1 MAPRPV
7 IKVLTASER
16 GDVHVTIARALSLLG
31 DDATSK
37 IELLR
42 ADGAAETLNVASLEQ
57 PRVVFLDVTIGG
69 GAGVG
74 LVHFLQSV
82 AAGVVVV
89 AIVPEG
95 VDRDVR
101 LVEQAASLG
110 ASWVLLGELT
120 GDDVLRAFGRVAPS
134 FAQHTAPPPASPPPA
149 DLGEG
154 EDDDEAAPAT
164 RRASPLS
171 EARTFAELE
180 TSLVAMQSSLPADDP
195 RVALS
200 RELRAAVERC
210 VATERASRATIQDA
224 STSAY
229 SFSYFVDL
237 AGREIDL
244 ARRHGRRF
252 ALATVDATEGC
263 DTDGLI
269 EVVLSAVRDTDIVAR
284 ADERELLLL
293 LPETGSKG
301 ARTLRRRILDRMQ
314 HQVGVHRIPPV
325 RVGIASFP
333 FDGEDLSRLLR
344 IARRRAERWSS
355 WDASSATHRLLRD
368 AITWLSSPHR
378 PGELPPQGVGPLVP
392 IEVPLREG
400 WALFDTMVRE
410 ATRAG
415 DATVAL
421 HAPHD
426 ATEPSLGLAQG
437 IRAATMDAIGPTSI
451 SGPAP
456 ARSDRDR
463 DVLSLMTG
471 LSRLTDFTTFSG
483 LEVVAVLAEH
493 ACYGLVGRVESGRL
507 IALHGHDLPIVEA
520 LVNGLEQPLFRRGTI
535 IGASPSS
542 AAPISVRSSR
552 TDPTALRR

>member
-1 MAPRPV
+1 MDGRPV

-16 GDVHVTIARALSLLG
+16 GEVHLTIGRALSLLG
-31 DDATSK
+31 DETSSR

-42 ADGAAETLNVASLEQ
+42 ADGASETLSLASAEQ

-69 GAGVG
+69 GAGIG

-82 AAGVVVV
+82 VAGVVVI

-95 VDRDVR
+95 EDRDVR

-120 GDDVLRAFGRVAPS
+120 GDDVLRAFGRVAPA
-134 FAQHTAPPPASPPPA
+134 FARSAPPPAAPPPP
-149 DLGEG
+149 DWDYE
-154 EDDDEAAPAT
+154 EQPAT
-164 RRASPLS
+164 RRASPIS
-171 EARTFAELE
+171 EARTFSDLE
-180 TSLVAMQSSLPADDP
+180 QSLVAMQVGLPPDDP
-195 RVALS
+195 RVTLA

-210 VATERASRATIQDA
+210 VATERSARATIQDTT
-224 STSAY
+224 TSAY
-229 SFSYFVDL
+229 SFAYFVDL

-252 ALATVDATEGC
+252 ALATVDASEGF
-263 DTDGLI
+263 DVDQLI

-301 ARTLRRRILDRMQ
+301 ARTLRRRILDRVQ
-314 HQVGVHRIPPV
+314 HQVGTNKPSPV
-325 RVGIASFP
+325 RMGIASFP

-344 IARRRAERWSS
+344 IARRRAERWAAF
-355 WDASSATHRLLRD
+355 DVASTNRLLRD
-368 AITWLSSPHR
+368 VIGWLSQPHR
-378 PGELPPQGVGPLVP
+378 PGELPQQGVGPFVP
-392 IEVPLREG
+392 LEVPLRDG

-415 DATVAL
+415 DATIAL

-426 ATEPSLGLAQG
+426 STEASLGLAQG
-437 IRAATMDAIGPTSI
+437 VRAATLDAIGPTSTTGQI
-451 SGPAP
+451 ST
-456 ARSDRDR
+456 RSERDR

-471 LSRLTDFTTFSG
+471 LSRLSDFATFPG

-493 ACYGLVGRVESGRL
+493 ACYGLVGRVDSGRL
-507 IALHGHDLPIVEA
+507 IALHGHDLPLVEA
-520 LVNGLEQPLFRRGTI
+520 LVNGLEQPVFRRGTI
-535 IGASPSS
+535 SGASPSS
-542 AAPISVRSSR
+542 AAPTSVRSSR
-552 TDPTALRR
+552 TDPAALRR

>member
-1 MAPRPV
+1 MRPV
-7 IKVLTASER
+7 TKVLTASER
-16 GDVHVTIARALSLLG
+16 GEVHLTIARALSLLG
-31 DDATSK
+31 DDAASQ
-37 IELLR
+37 IELIR
-42 ADGAAETLNVASLEQ
+42 ADGASETLSLASTEQ

-69 GAGVG
+69 GAGIG

-82 AAGVVVV
+82 VAGVVVV

-95 VDRDVR
+95 EDRDVR

-120 GDDVLRAFGRVAPS
+120 GDDVLRAFGRVAPA
-134 FAQHTAPPPASPPPA
+134 FARSAPPPAGPPPL
-149 DLGEG
+149 DLS
-154 EDDDEAAPAT
+154 DDEPAT
-164 RRASPLS
+164 RRASPVS

-180 TSLVAMQSSLPADDP
+180 TSLVVMQAALPPDDS
-195 RVALS
+195 RVLLA
-200 RELRAAVERC
+200 RELRAAIERC
-210 VATERASRATIQDA
+210 VATERAARATIQDA

-229 SFSYFVDL
+229 SFAYFVDL

-252 ALATVDATEGC
+252 ALATVDASEGY
-263 DTDGLI
+263 DVDQLI

-301 ARTLRRRILDRMQ
+301 ARTLRRRILDRVQ
-314 HQVGVHRIPPV
+314 HQVGPNKTPPV

-355 WDASSATHRLLRD
+355 WDASAATHRLLRD
-368 AITWLSSPHR
+368 AIGWLSEPHR
-378 PGELPPQGVGPLVP
+378 PGDLPTRGVGPLVP
-392 IEVPLREG
+392 IEVPLRDG

-415 DATVAL
+415 DATIAL

-426 ATEPSLGLAQG
+426 STEASLGLAQG
-437 IRAATMDAIGPTSI
+437 VRAATMDAIGPSSSPGQTTV
-451 SGPAP
+451 
-456 ARSDRDR
+456 RSERDR

-471 LSRLTDFTTFSG
+471 LSRLTDFATFPG

-493 ACYGLVGRVESGRL
+493 ACYGLVGRVDAGRL

-520 LVNGLEQPLFRRGTI
+520 LVNGLEQPVFRRGTI
-535 IGASPSS
+535 SGASPSS
-542 AAPISVRSSR
+542 AAPTSVRSSR